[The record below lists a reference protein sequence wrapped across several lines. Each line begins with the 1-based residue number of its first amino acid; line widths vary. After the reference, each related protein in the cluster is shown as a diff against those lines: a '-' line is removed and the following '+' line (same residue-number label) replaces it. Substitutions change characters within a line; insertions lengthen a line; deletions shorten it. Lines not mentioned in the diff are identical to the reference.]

1 MRADALWV
9 KPIVAINERRK
20 AVAMAPA
27 ILIMGEQACSSLPVL
42 TAEPREWG

>member
-20 AVAMAPA
+20 AVAMAPSARGGIA
-27 ILIMGEQACSSLPVL
+27 IVGASRITLHLWSLFMV
-42 TAEPREWG
+42 